1 MCNEG
6 WSVAL
11 GQEGGAWGGTVWN
24 TLKDGET
31 EKRGG
36 FRIRIYDPICIYICI
51 YIYVYIYIKK
61 HTHTH
66 SYS

>member
-36 FRIRIYDPICIYICI
+36 ETKIFRKGGGGKLGQGMGVLKRGRP
-51 YIYVYIYIKK
+51 
-61 HTHTH
+61 
-66 SYS
+66 